1 MNSENTLCAPRARP
15 SAVELPSC
23 AHCGEPDV
31 EFDCNG
37 LKFCEAQCGLA
48 YLEPEFEI
56 VNVTMKKT
64 LSDQI
69 KNGTR
74 GFVVNPGDG
83 LNQVNFE
90 NGTIAFCYMHE
101 LQFEQSDQ

>member
-1 MNSENTLCAPRARP
+1 MNNENKVCEQHRP
-15 SAVELPSC
+15 SIEVDLPIC
-23 AHCGEPDV
+23 AHCDKSGA

-37 LKFCEAQCGLA
+37 LKFCDEQCGLA
-48 YLEPEFEI
+48 YLEPELEI

-101 LQFEQSDQ
+101 LQVEQSE